1 MPTYES
7 IKYKFSGTAITGV
20 MQEASNLSDVAS
32 LTTSRDNLGV
42 EIGVDVQ
49 GFFLLVQEPT
59 LTEHEQL
66 VPLPLQADLMETFG
80 INIRNKPCQFTLDQ
94 AVRGVKHQNF
104 M

>member
-32 LTTSRDNLGV
+32 TTTSRDSLGV

-49 GFFLLVQEPT
+49 GFFSASAGT
-59 LTEHEQL
+59 NT
-66 VPLPLQADLMETFG
+66 TG
-80 INIRNKPCQFTLDQ
+80 S
-94 AVRGVKHQNF
+94 
-104 M
+104 